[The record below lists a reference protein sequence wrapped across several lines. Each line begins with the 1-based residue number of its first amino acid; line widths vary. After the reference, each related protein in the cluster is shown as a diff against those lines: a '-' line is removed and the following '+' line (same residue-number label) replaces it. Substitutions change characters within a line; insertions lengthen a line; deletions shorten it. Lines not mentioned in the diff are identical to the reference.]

1 MALARRAAPRKGGK
15 LRILA
20 IGAHPDDCE
29 LKCSGVAALW
39 ARQGHTVRFVSATNG
54 GTGHHRIGGVEL
66 VQRRMAEAKAAA
78 DVLGVESQVL
88 PIMNGGLVPSLEYR
102 SMFIRLIRDFN
113 ADVVITHR
121 PNDYHPDHRY
131 TSVLVQDSSYVVTV
145 PNNCPESPAPR
156 HAPSVLYMADE
167 FAKPTPFQ
175 PDFVAA
181 IDSVMDKKISAIVCH
196 ESQMFEWIPWNSGM
210 DEKQVPKSRAGRRKF
225 AMDRYGER
233 SAETA
238 DRFRPQLVAK
248 YGQKRGSAVK
258 YAEAFERCEYGGRLS
273 PGLEKKLFGAI

>member
-1 MALARRAAPRKGGK
+1 MAVARRSAARKGGK
-15 LRILA
+15 LRILV

-29 LKCSGVAALW
+29 LKCSGVGALW

-66 VQRRMAEAKAAA
+66 VRRRIAEAKAAA

-102 SMFIRLIRDFN
+102 NMFIRLIREFN

-145 PNNCPESPAPR
+145 PNNCPETPAPR
-156 HAPSVLYMADE
+156 YAPSVLYMADE
-167 FAKPTPFQ
+167 FEKPIPFH
-175 PDFVAA
+175 PDFVVA

-196 ESQMFEWIPWNSGM
+196 ESQVFEWIPWNSGM
-210 DEKQVPKSRAGRRKF
+210 EEKQVPKSQAGRRKF
-225 AMDRYGER
+225 AADRYGER
-233 SAETA
+233 SSEAA
-238 DRFRPQLVAK
+238 NRFRPQLVAK
-248 YGQKRGSAVK
+248 YGEEKGSAVK
-258 YAEAFERCEYGGRLS
+258 YAEAFERCEYGGRLT
-273 PGLEKKLFGAI
+273 PELEKKLFGAI